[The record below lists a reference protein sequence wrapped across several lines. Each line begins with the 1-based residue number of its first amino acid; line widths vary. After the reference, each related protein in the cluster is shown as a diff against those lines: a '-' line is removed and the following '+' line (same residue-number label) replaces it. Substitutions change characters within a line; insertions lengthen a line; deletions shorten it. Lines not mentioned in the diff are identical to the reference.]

1 MKTTIW
7 TINILLFLLTLYGCI
22 EKEGYYGEVG
32 NEVISNLTNKEWN
45 RKYHSVWA
53 DGTEVDPDVTY
64 IFKDNGSGSYKEIAT
79 FKSGKVEEVTSY
91 FHWSFTTPNFKY
103 IYLDFECF
111 WEIEKLTSNK
121 LSIYETWNDPLT
133 NPGQTYRDFQEY
145 QYSSKQ

>member
-1 MKTTIW
+1 MVRLEMKLFP
-7 TINILLFLLTLYGCI
+7 ILLI
-22 EKEGYYGEVG
+22 K
-32 NEVISNLTNKEWN
+32 N
-45 RKYHSVWA
+45 
-53 DGTEVDPDVTY
+53 GTEVDLDVTY